1 MMYEVSHRTAYRYD
15 APVTQSQHLLHL
27 APRKSD
33 RQTVRHHSLLIEPAP
48 TARTDF
54 TDCFGNPVSILGIN
68 EEHTELVI
76 HARST
81 VEIRKRDPIDV
92 ERGTPWEQVLPLLN
106 ERRPRDKS
114 DLAAIDYAM
123 PSPET
128 RTARDVADYAKPSF
142 PEGRPVLAAA
152 WSLTTRIFTDF
163 KFDRTATDV
172 STPVSKVLAD
182 RRGVCQD
189 FAHLAL
195 ACFRAMG
202 VPARYMSGYLLTRP
216 PPGKVKLQGADASHA
231 WVSVWSPETGWVDF
245 DPTNKLIPDE
255 EHIAFAHGREYR
267 DISPISGV
275 LIGGSSHSVNV
286 SVDVKLTG

>member
-1 MMYEVSHRTAYRYD
+1 MIYEVSHRTAYRYD
-15 APVTQSQHLLHL
+15 APVTQSQHVLHL

-54 TDCFGNPVSILGIN
+54 TDYFGNPVSILGIN
-68 EEHTELVI
+68 EEHSELVI

-81 VEIRKRDPIDV
+81 VEVRPREPIDV
-92 ERGTPWEQVLPLLN
+92 ERGTPWEQLLPLLN
-106 ERRPRDKS
+106 ERRPRDKN
-114 DLAAIDYAM
+114 DLAAIDYAT

-128 RTARDVADYAKPSF
+128 RTANDVADYAKPSF
-142 PEGRPVLAAA
+142 PQGRPVLAAA
-152 WSLTTRIFTDF
+152 WSLTTRIFADF

-216 PPGKVKLQGADASHA
+216 PPGKAKLQGTDASHA
-231 WVSVWSPETGWVDF
+231 WISVWAPETGWVDF
-245 DPTNKLIPDE
+245 DPTNRLMPDE
-255 EHIAFAHGREYR
+255 EHIVFAHGREYR

>member
-54 TDCFGNPVSILGIN
+54 TDCFGNPASVLGIS
-68 EEHTELVI
+68 EEHSELVI

-81 VEIRKRDPIDV
+81 VEIRKREPIDV
-92 ERGTPWEQVLPLLN
+92 EQGTPWEQILPLLN

-152 WSLTTRIFTDF
+152 WSLTSRIFTDF

-245 DPTNKLIPDE
+245 DPTNKVIPDE

-286 SVDVKLTG
+286 AVDVRLTG